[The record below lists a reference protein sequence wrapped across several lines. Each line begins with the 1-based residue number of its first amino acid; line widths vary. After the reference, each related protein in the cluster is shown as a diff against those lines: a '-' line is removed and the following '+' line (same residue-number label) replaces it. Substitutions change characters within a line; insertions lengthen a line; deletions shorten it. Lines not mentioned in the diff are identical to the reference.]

1 MLSCDFLDP
10 EGEITENSIE
20 DKEVYV
26 AYNFYLEEL
35 GKRTE
40 KILKKYEKLTT
51 IKEELTA
58 DQKYRLWR
66 EK

>member
-1 MLSCDFLDP
+1 MNFKKIGKLLSCEFLDP

-20 DKEVYV
+20 HKEVYV

-35 GKRTE
+35 GKRLE
-40 KILKKYEKLTT
+40 KILKKYKKLTK

-58 DQKYRLWR
+58 D
-66 EK
+66 

>member
-1 MLSCDFLDP
+1 VNFKKIGKLLSCEFLDP

-20 DKEVYV
+20 HKEVYV

-35 GKRTE
+35 GKRLE
-40 KILKKYEKLTT
+40 KILKKYKKLTT

-58 DQKYRLWR
+58 D
-66 EK
+66 

>member
-1 MLSCDFLDP
+1 MNFKKIGKLLSCEFLDP

-20 DKEVYV
+20 HKEVYV

-35 GKRTE
+35 GKRLE
-40 KILKKYEKLTT
+40 KILKKYKKLTT

-58 DQKYRLWR
+58 D
-66 EK
+66 

>member
-1 MLSCDFLDP
+1 MDP

>member
-1 MLSCDFLDP
+1 MLSCDYLDP

-20 DKEVYV
+20 DKEVYI

-58 DQKYRLWR
+58 D
-66 EK
+66 

>member
-1 MLSCDFLDP
+1 MDP

-40 KILKKYEKLTT
+40 KIVKKYKKLTT

-58 DQKYRLWR
+58 D
-66 EK
+66 

>member
-1 MLSCDFLDP
+1 MLSCDYLDP

>member
-20 DKEVYV
+20 DKEVYI

>member
-1 MLSCDFLDP
+1 VNFKKIGKLLSCEFLDP

-35 GKRTE
+35 GKRLE
-40 KILKKYEKLTT
+40 KILKKYKKLTT

-58 DQKYRLWR
+58 D
-66 EK
+66 